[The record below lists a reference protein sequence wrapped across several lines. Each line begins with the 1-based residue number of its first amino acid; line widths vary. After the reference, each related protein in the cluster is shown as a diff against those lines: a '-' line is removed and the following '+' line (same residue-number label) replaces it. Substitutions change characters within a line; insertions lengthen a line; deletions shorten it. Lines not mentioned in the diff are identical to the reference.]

1 MVAVFEGMG
10 HMKYLGSVFVPIV
23 NNRNT
28 RELGDRLKVIGIYA
42 LFLFKNDFFFFVT
55 LDFTL
60 ILILMCPNNTNE
72 IKQERTTAS
81 LL

>member
-23 NNRNT
+23 NNKIT

-42 LFLFKNDFFFFVT
+42 LFLFKNDFIVT

-60 ILILMCPNNTNE
+60 ILTLMCPNNTNE